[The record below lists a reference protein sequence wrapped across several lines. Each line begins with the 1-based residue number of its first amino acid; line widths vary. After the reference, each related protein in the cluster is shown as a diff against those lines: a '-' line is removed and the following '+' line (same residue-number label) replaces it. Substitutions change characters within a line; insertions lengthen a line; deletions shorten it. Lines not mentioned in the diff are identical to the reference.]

1 MLRRILRI
9 PKKVTIEWSYPKKVD
24 EVLNSLTLEEEN
36 WGLYQISTKID
47 KQITFLYIGK
57 SWKDYHKR
65 IKDHKKKWFINYE
78 GEKYVRFGSFI
89 TPINK
94 VQLGEIESAIIFETQ
109 LPQNTQCLLSYT
121 LNHDYEITSIGNRGV
136 VPELIKTEVY

>member
-47 KQITFLYIGK
+47 KQITFL
-57 SWKDYHKR
+57 
-65 IKDHKKKWFINYE
+65 
-78 GEKYVRFGSFI
+78 
-89 TPINK
+89 
-94 VQLGEIESAIIFETQ
+94 
-109 LPQNTQCLLSYT
+109 
-121 LNHDYEITSIGNRGV
+121 
-136 VPELIKTEVY
+136 